1 MTTVVWDSPV
11 PELSESLMQ
20 YVTLVLKFLT
30 FPPRPAG
37 LYLGSNTKEN
47 LGETALRNMKNLRT
61 RTHTSFVL
69 AYFWI

>member
-1 MTTVVWDSPV
+1 
-11 PELSESLMQ
+11 MQ

-47 LGETALRNMKNLRT
+47 LGETALKKHEESEDKNPHFLCT
-61 RTHTSFVL
+61 RLFL
-69 AYFWI
+69 DLMR